1 MAARP
6 RVSAS
11 KRFDARVKT
20 LMPGGFTAQPLAA
33 LPLYGCGVP
42 LAGTPPE
49 QIKSIGNPHGALRR
63 VGAADEAQ
71 THNDK
76 GAFHIPFLLT
86 GGGKPPPYD
95 SEP

>member
-20 LMPGGFTAQPLAA
+20 LMPGGF
-33 LPLYGCGVP
+33 
-42 LAGTPPE
+42 TPPE

-95 SEP
+95 SEQ

>member
-20 LMPGGFTAQPLAA
+20 LMPGGFT
-33 LPLYGCGVP
+33 
-42 LAGTPPE
+42 PPE

-63 VGAADEAQ
+63 VGAANETQ

>member
-1 MAARP
+1 
-6 RVSAS
+6 
-11 KRFDARVKT
+11 
-20 LMPGGFTAQPLAA
+20 MPGGF
-33 LPLYGCGVP
+33 
-42 LAGTPPE
+42 TPPE

-71 THNDK
+71 AHNDK

>member
-20 LMPGGFTAQPLAA
+20 LMPGEFIS
-33 LPLYGCGVP
+33 
-42 LAGTPPE
+42 PE
-49 QIKSIGNPHGALRR
+49 QIKSFGNPHGALRGG
-63 VGAADEAQ
+63 GAADVAQ

-76 GAFHIPFLLT
+76 GAFNIPFLLP
-86 GGGKPPPYD
+86 GGGEPPPYD

>member
-1 MAARP
+1 MEGQGHH
-6 RVSAS
+6 VGLGHH
-11 KRFDARVKT
+11 V
-20 LMPGGFTAQPLAA
+20 GGLFRDPVAHPVLGGVAQRGLGHVHAHNLKILKA
-33 LPLYGCGVP
+33 LQGQG
-42 LAGTPPE
+42 
-49 QIKSIGNPHGALRR
+49 QR
-63 VGAADEAQ
+63 AADEAQ

>member
-11 KRFDARVKT
+11 KRFDAGFKS
-20 LMPGGFTAQPLAA
+20 LMPGYFFS
-33 LPLYGCGVP
+33 
-42 LAGTPPE
+42 PE
-49 QIKSIGNPHGALRR
+49 EIKSFGNPHGALRR

>member
-20 LMPGGFTAQPLAA
+20 LMPGGFT
-33 LPLYGCGVP
+33 
-42 LAGTPPE
+42 PPE
-49 QIKSIGNPHGALRR
+49 QIKSFGNPHGALRR

-86 GGGKPPPYD
+86 GGGEPPPYD

>member
-20 LMPGGFTAQPLAA
+20 LMPGGFT
-33 LPLYGCGVP
+33 
-42 LAGTPPE
+42 PPE

-63 VGAADEAQ
+63 VGAANEAQ

>member
-20 LMPGGFTAQPLAA
+20 LMPGGF
-33 LPLYGCGVP
+33 
-42 LAGTPPE
+42 TPPE

>member
-20 LMPGGFTAQPLAA
+20 LMPGEFIS
-33 LPLYGCGVP
+33 
-42 LAGTPPE
+42 PE

-71 THNDK
+71 AHNDK
-76 GAFHIPFLLT
+76 CAFHIPFLLT